1 MTGRQRRAV
10 VVGALNLMGKELIE
24 ELNASAAAAWRV
36 HYLHEGDEEQTEVV
50 TAGDEPAVVQPLT
63 RDALEDVDLVFFAGE
78 GETAREHWRAAV
90 QGGAAIVDLTGA
102 LEGEAG
108 FLVRSPWIQG
118 GTKPDLMT
126 VGVVAAHPA
135 AVMLAL
141 AAERLARRLPL
152 ARLAAT
158 VLEPASQAGKAGLD
172 ELHQQTVG
180 LLSFQN
186 VPKEL
191 FDTQIAFNLQ
201 TTLGEEARV
210 DLHAAGNTIR
220 RHLHALL
227 GEAAAS
233 RVHFQ
238 LVQAPVFHGYT
249 VSAFAELTAGATDE
263 SVRSALH
270 GGVVVAEEAVPS
282 NLAAAESGDL
292 LVDVREDGGH
302 SSDSSNSSVG
312 EQTAFWLWMASD
324 NLRFAARNAVAAAM
338 ELVALRP
345 AIGLQ

>member
-1 MTGRQRRAV
+1 MAGRQRRAV
-10 VVGALNLMGKELIE
+10 VVGAPNLRGKELIE
-24 ELNASAAAAWRV
+24 ELNASAAAAWQMR
-36 HYLHEGDEEQTEVV
+36 YLHEGDEEQTEVM

-78 GETAREHWRAAV
+78 GETAREHWRIAV
-90 QGGAAIVDLTGA
+90 QGGAAVVDLTGA

-118 GTKPDLMT
+118 RTKPDLMT
-126 VGVVAAHPA
+126 AGVVAAHPA

-141 AAERLARRLPL
+141 TAERLARRLPL

-191 FDTQIAFNLQ
+191 FDTRVAFNLQ
-201 TTLGEEARV
+201 TALGEEARV
-210 DLHAAGNTIR
+210 DLRAVGSTIR
-220 RHLHALL
+220 RHLNALL
-227 GEAAAS
+227 GEAAAT
-233 RVHFQ
+233 RVRFQ

-249 VSAFAELTAGATDE
+249 LSAFAELTAGATE
-263 SVRSALH
+263 KSVRSALH
-270 GGVVVAEEAVPS
+270 GGVVVAEETVPS

-292 LVDVREDGGH
+292 LVDVRDDGTAGE
-302 SSDSSNSSVG
+302 SS
-312 EQTAFWLWMASD
+312 AFWLWMASD

-345 AIGLQ
+345 ATGLQ